1 METLV
6 KSF

>member
-6 KSF
+6 

>member
-6 KSF
+6 GK